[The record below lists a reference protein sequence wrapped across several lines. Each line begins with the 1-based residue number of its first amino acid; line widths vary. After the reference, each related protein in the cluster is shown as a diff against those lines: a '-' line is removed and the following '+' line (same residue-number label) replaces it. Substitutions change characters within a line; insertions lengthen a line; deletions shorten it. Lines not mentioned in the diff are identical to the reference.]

1 MTEISNWVSTISE
14 LGVYVAIIVGLL
26 IFLYKLIE
34 QIMKDNK
41 SREELSSQTMAQITE
56 TIKETSATNKSLAE
70 TNRLLVDKIS
80 YDLQEIKD
88 CMNIKE
94 E

>member
-1 MTEISNWVSTISE
+1 MTFEEILKFTSDY
-14 LGVYVAIIVGLL
+14 GVLCVLVFVL
-26 IFLYKLIE
+26 IFILYKLIE
-34 QIMKDNK
+34 KVLKDAK
-41 SREELSSQTMAQITE
+41 SREEITSQTMTQITD

-88 CMNIKE
+88 FMNIKE
-94 E
+94 D